1 MTILNNALSGAL
13 AAQVALSASSQNI
26 ANLQTKGYT
35 RQGALLTALGADGGI
50 RTAGNGV
57 QVSSLVRFS
66 DGYKNQQLWRAASNQ
81 GQYAQTQPYLT
92 QLERVMGDEA
102 SSLSGGIDKFFGA
115 LNTVAGVDPTSTP
128 LRQQVVTAAGLL
140 AQRFNSLNN
149 VFAAQLQSVR
159 QQRGAIVQA
168 ANADIANIAALN
180 LKIAHGQA
188 SGESVSAL
196 IDARDLAI
204 DGLATK
210 VALEVSDQPDGS
222 RNVSL
227 RTGQS
232 LVIGGVGGKLTAATN
247 ASGGQTFTLEF
258 ASTSFGVD
266 AAALGGQLG
275 GLSTYEQ
282 DKLLPLQQ
290 DVADIARKLV
300 DGYPKDGDWANTAVS
315 NWVPGI
321 NTLLRQGYTMNA
333 PPSPPPPAPPTPPD
347 GKDLF
352 VFNPGSNSDMLQV
365 AAGFQTDDL
374 AFSSDG
380 NPGDSGNLQQLV
392 ALKSTKINV
401 TSLGDVMIGDAD
413 TQLVGKLGVDSQQN
427 QAALKTA
434 DTVRTQASDDWQSTS
449 GVNQDEEAVNLVE
462 YQKMYQANMKVMSVA
477 NALFDAT
484 LQMMG

>member
-1 MTILNNALSGAL
+1 MTIMNNALSGAL

-35 RQGALLTALGADGGI
+35 RQAALLTATGADAGT
-50 RTAGNGV
+50 RSAGNGV
-57 QVSSLVRFS
+57 QVSSLLRFS
-66 DGYKNQQLWRAASNQ
+66 DGYKSQQLWRAASNQ
-81 GQYAQTQPYLT
+81 GQYAQSQPYLT
-92 QLERVMGDEA
+92 QLERVMGDDA
-102 SSLSGGIDKFFGA
+102 SSLSGGIDKFFGS

-128 LRQQVVTAAGLL
+128 LRQQVVTAAGLM
-140 AQRFNSLNN
+140 AQRFNGLNN

-159 QQRGAIVQA
+159 QQRGAIVQS

-180 LKIAHGQA
+180 LKIAHGKA
-188 SGESVSAL
+188 GGESVSAL

-204 DGLATK
+204 DDLATK
-210 VALEVSDQPDGS
+210 MALEVSDQPDGT

-232 LVIGGVGGKLTAATN
+232 LVIGGVGGTLAATTG
-247 ASGGQTFTLEF
+247 ASGGQSFTLDF
-258 ASTSFGVD
+258 ASTTFGID

-275 GLSTYEQ
+275 GLSSYEQ

-290 DVADIARKLV
+290 GVADIARQLADKVNTQLTAGFTM
-300 DGYPKDGDWANTAVS
+300 DGR
-315 NWVPGI
+315 PG
-321 NTLLRQGYTMNA
+321 
-333 PPSPPPPAPPTPPD
+333 TP
-347 GKDLF
+347 LF
-352 VFNPGSNSDMLQV
+352 VFNPGSNADMLQV
-365 AAGFQTDDL
+365 APGFQTDDL
-374 AFSSDG
+374 AFSADG
-380 NPGDSGNLQQLV
+380 TPGDSGNLQKLV
-392 ALKSTKINV
+392 GLKSTSINV
-401 TSLGDVMIGDAD
+401 TTLGNVLVGDAD

-434 DTVRTQASDDWQSTS
+434 ETVRTQASDDWQSTS